1 MLYLQLYL
9 KITSSGQNMVA
20 FCSTVQNAVDF
31 ILLEVSNIDTVSK
44 FSNTIY
50 IASQENKKKIIYT

>member
-1 MLYLQLYL
+1 
-9 KITSSGQNMVA
+9 MVA
-20 FCSTVQNAVDF
+20 FCSTIQNAVDF
-31 ILLEVSNIDTVSK
+31 ILLEVSNVDTVSK